1 MKTVKVINRRRGSVR
16 ALNIELNT
24 AQANLLDEMSQKYG
38 KPKSEIVAEAI
49 NIWVS
54 MVEGT
59 QISGLVKTT
68 LKTVD
73 IRYEPGA

>member
-54 MVEGT
+54 MVEGP
-59 QISGLVKTT
+59 K
-68 LKTVD
+68 
-73 IRYEPGA
+73 